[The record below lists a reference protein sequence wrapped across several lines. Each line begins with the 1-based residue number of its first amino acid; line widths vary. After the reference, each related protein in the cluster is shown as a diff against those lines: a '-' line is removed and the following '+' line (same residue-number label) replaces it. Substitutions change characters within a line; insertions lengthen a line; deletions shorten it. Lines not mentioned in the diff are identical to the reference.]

1 MNTKELQN
9 LFDAFNNL
17 NVMIV
22 GDVMI
27 DSYMWGSVDRISPE
41 APVPVVAVDSRENRL
56 GGAANVALN
65 IQSLGANPIIHA
77 LIGEDDKGSEL
88 IKLAEAQKLPTNGI
102 ITHPSRQT
110 TVKTR
115 IISGSNQ
122 MLRVD
127 EENTQNLSEEQ
138 ENIFLKSIIST
149 LKSSN
154 IDIIIFEDYDKG
166 LITEKVISETI
177 KTAIELSIPT
187 AVDPKKKNFNF
198 YQGVSLFKPNL
209 KELKQGL
216 KIDFDQG
223 NLQQIE
229 NAAKDLKMKLNAET
243 VLVTL
248 SELGIHINGC
258 NAQETIPA
266 HYRDI
271 TDVSGAGDTVISIAA
286 LCYALKVQGKELAM
300 LSNLAGGLVCEK
312 TGVVPI
318 DKNTLLSEA
327 KNIFSKN

>member
-1 MNTKELQN
+1 MNTKELQD

-27 DSYMWGSVDRISPE
+27 DSYMWGSVERISPE

-65 IQSLGANPIIHA
+65 IQSLGATPIIHT
-77 LIGEDDKGSEL
+77 LIGDDDKGNEL
-88 IKLAEAQKLPTNGI
+88 IKLVETQGLPTNGI

-154 IDIIIFEDYDKG
+154 IDIVIFEDYDKG
-166 LITEKVISETI
+166 LITEKVITETI

-187 AVDPKKKNFNF
+187 AVDPKEKNFKF

-216 KIDFDQG
+216 KIDLDQG